1 MPDHI
6 LCILF
11 GRKKL
16 ERRNMMKVL
25 IKKTSIFILLFILL
39 LFSNHLLFAKDILDK
54 DKLPNNLQT
63 VIKKAVRSDQPQ
75 LLSLFD
81 TLIPP
86 DLNISDLEP
95 SDEIV
100 ELLSSLL
107 SENFPWIDGI
117 DVYSFITCQNI
128 VPPSPGEQP
137 PFEPVES
144 GKDAYIYPD
153 VGLQL
158 EWLTMWGMD
167 DGDTI
172 YIREGSFTDNIRA
185 YSGGDG
191 YKRIHVRGMGKT
203 LSTLNGYVWVGP
215 GSTVRD
221 LKIVN
226 PHNEVSLAAVPG
238 PVIVSNVMVIGGN
251 VGMTAGAAG
260 GMQTPVDAP
269 ISVHCSQFMAS
280 TFIGMHLGDVQWG
293 FPVSNSI
300 IDRVIISNQPGSG
313 LTIEGDYIIIDKS
326 TVYDVGDNGIYVLGD
341 GAEIKNSYII
351 ENGKPNGMG
360 FNSGTGL
367 SIVGDHAILSD
378 MEFDQA
384 GLGHI
389 TVYGDHF
396 SIKDSTLTNGGNLGI
411 NIHGMSANV
420 KNVNISD
427 LTSLYNKGIHIGEY
441 SDGFSISDS
450 SFENM
455 RIGIFIDCSSGQLI
469 NNTFTNISYQDVLE
483 NVCDNGGGPGE
494 LPGMGDDRPIGHD
507 INLPPFL
514 RDANSFMKKAEEPY
528 RQRINNRLYLNP
540 GPDIST
546 DPDIEVTP
554 LEYDFGEVVIGTSK
568 KVVIFINNVGT
579 STLTINGL
587 YWDKWSGDE
596 IVSDVIISAFTITL
610 PETPITP
617 ERPVFLIPGEILEVE
632 ITYLPSQVGYSS
644 RILNIYY
651 ITDKDESLVQVR
663 LEGTGVEK

>member
-1 MPDHI
+1 M
-6 LCILF
+6 
-11 GRKKL
+11 
-16 ERRNMMKVL
+16 NVL
-25 IKKTSIFILLFILL
+25 IKKTNFFILLFTLL
-39 LFSNHLLFAKDILDK
+39 LFSNHTILAKDILDK
-54 DKLPNNLQT
+54 NKLPNNLQT

-81 TLIPP
+81 KLIPS
-86 DLNISDLEP
+86 DINIPNPEP

-100 ELLSSLL
+100 GLLYSLI
-107 SENFPWIDGI
+107 SENFPWIDET
-117 DVYSFITCQNI
+117 DLDSFITCQNI
-128 VPPSPGEQP
+128 VPTSPGEQP
-137 PFEPVES
+137 LFEPVEE
-144 GKDAYIYPD
+144 GKAAYIYPD

-158 EWLTMWGMD
+158 EWLTMGGMQ

-172 YIREGSFTDNIRA
+172 YIRGGSFTGNIRA
-185 YSGGDG
+185 YSGGPG

-226 PHNEVSLAAVPG
+226 PHNEVSLIATAG
-238 PVIVSNVMVIGGN
+238 PVIVSNVIVIGGN
-251 VGMTAGAAG
+251 VGMTAGSAG
-260 GMQTPVDAP
+260 GSQTPVDAP

-300 IDRVIISNQPGSG
+300 IDRVIISNQAGSG
-313 LTIEGDYIIIDKS
+313 LTIEGGDIIIDNS
-326 TVYDVGDNGIYVLGD
+326 TVYDVGVNGIYVLGD
-341 GAEIKNSYII
+341 GAVIKNSYII

-367 SIVGDHAILSD
+367 SIVGDYTNLSD

-389 TVYGDHF
+389 AVYGDFF
-396 SIKDSTLTNGGNLGI
+396 SIEYSNLSNGGKFGI

-420 KNVNISD
+420 ENVNISD
-427 LTSLYNKGIHIGEY
+427 LTSLYNKGIHIGEN
-441 SDGFSISDS
+441 SDGFSISNSGFD
-450 SFENM
+450 NM
-455 RIGIFIDCSSGQLI
+455 RIGIFIDCSPGLLN
-469 NNTFTNISYQDVLE
+469 NNTFTNISYHDVLE

-494 LPGMGDDRPIGHD
+494 LPGMGNDRPIGHD

-514 RDANSFMKKAEEPY
+514 RNADTFMKKAEEPY
-528 RQRINNRLYLNP
+528 RQRINNRLYRNP
-540 GPDIST
+540 GSDVRT

-554 LEYDFGEVVIGTSK
+554 LEYDFGEVVIGTSEK
-568 KVVIFINNVGT
+568 IVVLINNVGKDI
-579 STLTINGL
+579 LAINGL
-587 YWDKWSGDE
+587 YWDKSLGDE

-632 ITYLPSQVGYSS
+632 ISYFPSQVGYSS
-644 RILNIYY
+644 RILNIYS
-651 ITDKDESLVQVR
+651 TDKDESLVQVR
-663 LEGTGVEK
+663 FEGTGVEK